1 LTCAQL
7 TCRNLQK
14 AFKKPAASQRT
25 GLLRTKTEVDYLK
38 TSENCTLW
46 KPKFNKRP
54 RTKKYHIN
62 MSSSG
67 REKLVRANNVDGTY
81 SRVERDHR
89 HDQHYSRL
97 IERVAKK
104 LQHKVKGKGPKG
116 VTRTRE
122 SFKGSKSLQV
132 FFLIFF
138 FFNHSN

>member
-1 LTCAQL
+1 MNLLLRAQL
-7 TCRNLQK
+7 TCSTSQK
-14 AFKKPAASQRT
+14 AFEKPAASQRT

-38 TSENCTLW
+38 TSDNCTLW
-46 KPKFNKRP
+46 KPKFDKRP
-54 RTKKYHIN
+54 RTKKFHIN

-81 SRVERDHR
+81 SRVERDYR

-116 VTRTRE
+116 TTSARE
-122 SFKGSKSLQV
+122 PFMRSKSLQV
-132 FFLIFF
+132 FL
-138 FFNHSN
+138 